1 MKKILLLSLFVIIPM
16 FAISQTNMRFATV
29 RLQEIFDAMPETAEA
44 NKALADLAQK
54 YKAEN
59 ETIKNEYENKYT
71 DYVKSRQ
78 TMPENIRAR
87 REQELLTISQ
97 AIEDFMMV
105 AQNDIKQQQELL
117 MMPIK
122 AKLMEAVK
130 SVGDEGGYMFVIDE
144 SQMLYKGANFEDI
157 TIFVKAKL
165 NLL

>member
-1 MKKILLLSLFVIIPM
+1 LLSLFVIIPM

-44 NKALADLAQK
+44 NKTLADLAQK

>member
-1 MKKILLLSLFVIIPM
+1 M